1 MLQPIQ
7 EFTMIRRWMAGLLA
21 PMFVL
26 STAPAAFAQQ
36 GVPLRLIVP
45 FATGGP
51 TDIASR
57 VIAPLLSA
65 TMQRPVLVENKVG
78 ATGAIGTEFVAR
90 ATPDGNTV
98 LFGTSSILAAAPAVS
113 ARLPYDS
120 MRDFAPVGLVATIE
134 NVLVVHPSVPVS
146 NVQELVAYAKAN
158 PGKLSYGSS
167 GIGSTYHLGSELFKS
182 MTGAPIAHVPYKGAG
197 PAAQDLVAG
206 HIQVMFDAY
215 NSAVPNMKAG
225 KVKAL
230 GIASAQRST
239 ELPALPTIAEQ
250 GVPGYQTTIWIG
262 FFLPAR
268 TPRPI
273 VEKLHSDLSRVMAAP
288 EVRERFATLGMQP
301 ATMKPDELGRYLQ
314 AEIQQWA
321 KVVKDAGIKVD

>member
-1 MLQPIQ
+1 
-7 EFTMIRRWMAGLLA
+7 MIRRWMAGLCAL
-21 PMFVL
+21 L
-26 STAPAAFAQQ
+26 IAPAAFAQA

-51 TDIASR
+51 TDIAAR

-65 TMQRPVLVENKVG
+65 TLQRPVLVENKVG

-90 ATPDGNTV
+90 AAPDGNTV

-120 MRDFAPVGLVATIE
+120 IRDFAPVGLVATIE

-146 NVQELVAYAKAN
+146 SVQELVAYAKAN

-206 HIQVMFDAY
+206 HIQVMFDAF
-215 NSAVPNMKAG
+215 NSAVPNLKAG

-230 GIASAQRST
+230 GIASAQRSP

-262 FFLPAR
+262 FFLPAK

-273 VEKLHSDLSRVMAAP
+273 VDKLHADLARVMAAP
-288 EVRERFATLGMQP
+288 EVKERFATLGMQP
-301 ATMKPDELGRYLQ
+301 ATMKPDELSRYLQ

-321 KVVKDAGIKVD
+321 KVVKDAGIKVE